1 MPDTTITEDFFAL
14 GDDGAKPGRQELP
27 RAELLARVSS
37 LMQSCEG
44 CGNVRVTGVMA
55 LDRPDEKGC
64 NWGFTLWLDAA
75 GVAPEVYGLAYAQVI
90 AMARESWNLQPEPEP
105 APAPEPAAVPAPAP
119 AAPMRIWVD
128 GEACPAAA
136 RYVLFRAAE
145 RRKMQL
151 TFVASKLPRVPKSP
165 YLSALQ
171 VPPCS
176 YAADNPIARE
186 VASGDLVVTAD
197 PALAAAVTAKG
208 ARTIGPGEPRKTDR
222 KGFAEQ
228 LDRLLGK
235 I

>member
-44 CGNVRVTGVMA
+44 CENVRVTGVMA

-64 NWGFTLWLDAA
+64 NWGFTLWLDPA

-90 AMARESWNLQPEPEP
+90 ATARESWNLQPEPEP
-105 APAPEPAAVPAPAP
+105 AREPAP

-128 GEACPAAA
+128 GDGCAAAA

-151 TFVASKLPRVPKSP
+151 TLVASKLPRMPTSP
-165 YLSALQ
+165 YLRALQ
-171 VPPCS
+171 VPRGTEG
-176 YAADNPIARE
+176 ADNPIVRE
-186 VASGDLVVTAD
+186 VAAGDLVVTAD
-197 PALAAAVTAKG
+197 PALAGAVAAKG
-208 ARTIGPGEPRKTDR
+208 ARTIEPGQGKTDR

-228 LDRLLGK
+228 VDRALGK
-235 I
+235 A